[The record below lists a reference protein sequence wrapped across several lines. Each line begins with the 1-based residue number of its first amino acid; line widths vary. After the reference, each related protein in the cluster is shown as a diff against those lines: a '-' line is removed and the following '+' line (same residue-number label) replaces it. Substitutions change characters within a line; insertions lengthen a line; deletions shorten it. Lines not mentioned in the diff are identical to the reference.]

1 MNNVKIV
8 SPPAIEAIMTD
19 QFYHLRKAANLLTDD
34 CDLRKVILAACDEFW
49 AAMFDPDKW
58 PAELLEKANLIV
70 EQILQ
75 HGPIRKTLA
84 NLDDDAIRRIAE
96 DIKQLAAEVE
106 TNREALLPSA

>member
-8 SPPAIEAIMTD
+8 SPPAIDAIMAD
-19 QFYHLRKAANLLTDD
+19 QFYHLRKAANLLTGD

-70 EQILQ
+70 EQIL
-75 HGPIRKTLA
+75 HDGPIRKTLA
-84 NLDDDAIRRIAE
+84 SLDDDGIRRIAE
-96 DIKQLAAEVE
+96 DIKHLAAEVE
-106 TNREALLPSA
+106 TNREELLPSA